1 MYAGTEN
8 LKPEYAFSGKLAAG
22 VKDRFEGDRL
32 ESERQSAIALSRT
45 QGAGMT

>member
-22 VKDRFEGDRL
+22 VKDRFEGDRTGVR
-32 ESERQSAIALSRT
+32 EAVSYCTSPGHRVQA
-45 QGAGMT
+45 